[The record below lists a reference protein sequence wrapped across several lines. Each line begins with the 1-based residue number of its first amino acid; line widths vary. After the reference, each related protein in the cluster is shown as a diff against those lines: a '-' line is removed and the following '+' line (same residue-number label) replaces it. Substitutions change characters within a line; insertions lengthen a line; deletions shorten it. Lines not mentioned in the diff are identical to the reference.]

1 MSSKRLLIR
10 NGFVVSMD
18 PEVGDVYRGEVLV
31 EDGKIVDIG
40 SDLGVSD
47 AEQVD
52 ASGMIVMPGFVDTHR
67 HTWQTPVRGIL
78 PSCTLDHYFAV
89 MLGSVGGH
97 YRPEDVHIGDY
108 AGSLEALNGGVTT
121 LLDWSHISNTPDH
134 SDAAIQGLKDAGIR
148 AVYAHGMPT
157 GGEWWSFSDL
167 PHPEDIRRIRDTY
180 FSSDDGLLT
189 LAMAARQPGNS
200 NFDVAKHDWA
210 LARELGIPI
219 SVHVG
224 MRLHNLHY
232 QPVKDM
238 HDLGLMGPD
247 ICYIHMTD
255 LTDEELDWI
264 AESGGKASIAPYVE
278 MLMGHGPPPIGKLL
292 ARGVRSSL
300 SVDVVSSVPGEM
312 FTQMRVALAYDRI
325 LEFTDTPDEAFAPR
339 LTHQDVLQFAT
350 IDGARSCF
358 LDHKVGSLTPGKQAD
373 IVLLKTDVINT
384 APVIDPQAT
393 IVSFAD
399 TANVD
404 SVFVAGEAVKRNG
417 QLLGVDMKSV
427 VQRLEESR
435 NYILGQGG
443 LLPDWCKDSVGA
455 HSH

>member
-1 MSSKRLLIR
+1 MSSQRLLIR

-18 PEVGDVYRGEVLV
+18 PDVGDVYRGEVLV

-40 SDLGVSD
+40 LDLGVTD
-47 AEQVD
+47 AEEVD
-52 ASGMIVMPGFVDTHR
+52 ATGMIVMPGLVDTHR
-67 HTWQTPVRGIL
+67 HTWQTPVRGVL

-148 AVYAHGMPT
+148 AVYANGMPT

-189 LAMAARQPGNS
+189 LAMAARQPGNT
-200 NFDVAKHDWA
+200 NYDVAKSDFA

-232 QPVKDM
+232 HPVKDM

-247 ICYIHMTD
+247 VCYIHMTD

-264 AESGGKASIAPYVE
+264 AETGGKASIAPYVE

-325 LEFTDTPDEAFAPR
+325 LEFTDTPDEAFAPK
-339 LTHQDVLQFAT
+339 LTHEDVLQFAT
-350 IDGARSCF
+350 IDGARACF

-373 IVLLKTDVINT
+373 IVLLKTDAINT
-384 APVIDPQAT
+384 APVIDPKAT
-393 IVSFAD
+393 IVTFAD

-404 SVFVAGEAVKRNG
+404 SVFVAGNAVKRSG
-417 QLLGVDMKSV
+417 QLVGVDMRSV
-427 VQRLEESR
+427 VQKLEESR
-435 NYILGQGG
+435 NYILGEGG
-443 LLPDWCKDSVGA
+443 LLPDWAKESAGA
-455 HSH
+455 HAH

>member
-1 MSSKRLLIR
+1 
-10 NGFVVSMD
+10 
-18 PEVGDVYRGEVLV
+18 
-31 EDGKIVDIG
+31 
-40 SDLGVSD
+40 
-47 AEQVD
+47 
-52 ASGMIVMPGFVDTHR
+52 
-67 HTWQTPVRGIL
+67 
-78 PSCTLDHYFAV
+78 
-89 MLGSVGGH
+89 
-97 YRPEDVHIGDY
+97 
-108 AGSLEALNGGVTT
+108 
-121 LLDWSHISNTPDH
+121 
-134 SDAAIQGLKDAGIR
+134 
-148 AVYAHGMPT
+148 MPT

-200 NFDVAKHDWA
+200 NFEVAQHDWA

-247 ICYIHMTD
+247 VCYIHMTD

-264 AESGGKASIAPYVE
+264 AETGGKASIAPYVE

-325 LEFTDTPDEAFAPR
+325 LEFTDTPDVAFGPK
-339 LTHQDVLQFAT
+339 LTHEDVLQFAT
-350 IDGARSCF
+350 IDGARACF

-373 IVLLKTDVINT
+373 VVLLKADAINT
-384 APVIDPQAT
+384 APVLDPHAT
-393 IVSFAD
+393 IVTFAD

-404 SVFVAGEAVKRNG
+404 SVFVAGRAVKRHG
-417 QLLGVDMKSV
+417 QLVDVDLRSV
-427 VQRLEESR
+427 IQRLEDSR
-435 NYILGQGG
+435 DHILSAGG
-443 LLPDWCKDSVGA
+443 LLPDWCKEPAAA
-455 HSH
+455 H

>member
-18 PEVGDVYRGEVLV
+18 PDVGDVYRGEVLV

-40 SDLGVSD
+40 PDLGVAD

-67 HTWQTPVRGIL
+67 HTWQTPVRGVL

-108 AGSLEALNGGVTT
+108 AGALEALNGGVTT

-264 AESGGKASIAPYVE
+264 AETGGKASVAPYVE

-325 LEFTDTPDEAFAPR
+325 LEFTDTPDEAFGPK
-339 LTHQDVLQFAT
+339 LTHEDVLQFAT
-350 IDGARSCF
+350 IDGARACF
-358 LDHKVGSLTPGKQAD
+358 LDHKVGSLAPGKQAD
-373 IVLLKTDVINT
+373 IVLLKTDAINT
-384 APVIDPQAT
+384 APVIDPHAT
-393 IVSFAD
+393 IVTFAD

-404 SVFVAGEAVKRNG
+404 SVFVAGEAVKRDG
-417 QLLGVDMKSV
+417 QLVGVDMKST
-427 VQRLEESR
+427 VQKLEESR
-435 NYILGQGG
+435 DYILGQGG
-443 LLPDWCKDSVGA
+443 LLPDWCKQSVAA
-455 HSH
+455 H

>member
-1 MSSKRLLIR
+1 MSAQRLFIR

-18 PEVGDVYRGEVLV
+18 PDVGEIPNGDVLV
-31 EDGKIVDIG
+31 EDGVIVEIG
-40 SDLGVSD
+40 RNLEVGD
-47 AEQVD
+47 AEEID

-67 HTWQTPVRGIL
+67 HTWQTPVRGVL

-108 AGSLEALNGGVTT
+108 AGSLEALNAGVTS

-157 GGEWWSFSDL
+157 GGEWWSFSEL
-167 PHPEDIRRIRDTY
+167 EHPEDIRRIRDTY
-180 FSSDDGLLT
+180 FSSDDGLIT

-210 LARELGIPI
+210 LARELGILI

-232 QPVKDM
+232 NPVKDM

-247 ICYIHMTD
+247 VCYIHMTD
-255 LTDEELDWI
+255 LTDQELDWI
-264 AESGGKASIAPYVE
+264 AETGGKASIAPYVE
-278 MLMGHGPPPIGKLL
+278 MLMGHGPPPTGKLL
-292 ARGVRSSL
+292 ARGVRPSL

-312 FTQMRVALAYDRI
+312 FTQMRTALAYDRI
-325 LEFTDTPDEAFAPR
+325 CEFTDTPDEAFAPKLGHR
-339 LTHQDVLQFAT
+339 DVLEFAT
-350 IDGARSCF
+350 IDGARACG
-358 LDHKVGSLTPGKQAD
+358 LDEKVGSLTVGKQGD
-373 IVLLKTDVINT
+373 ILLLQTEAINT
-384 APVIDPQAT
+384 VPMVDPLGT
-393 IVSFAD
+393 IVVFSD
-399 TANVD
+399 TSNVD
-404 SVFVAGEAVKRNG
+404 SVFVAGQAVKRNG
-417 QLLGVDMKSV
+417 QLVGHDLKSV
-427 VQRLEESR
+427 FRKLEDSR
-435 NYILGQGG
+435 NYVLGEGG
-443 LLPDWCKDSVGA
+443 LLPDWAAESA
-455 HSH
+455 TPA

>member
-1 MSSKRLLIR
+1 MSSQRLLIR

-18 PEVGDVYRGEVLV
+18 PDVGDIYDGEVLV

-40 SDLGVSD
+40 QDLGVTD
-47 AEQVD
+47 AEEVD

-67 HTWQTPVRGIL
+67 HTWQTPVRGVL

-108 AGSLEALNGGVTT
+108 AGALEAMNGGVTT

-157 GGEWWSFSDL
+157 GGEWWMFSEL
-167 PHPEDIRRIRDTY
+167 EHPADIRRIRDTY
-180 FSSDDGLLT
+180 FASDDGLLT

-224 MRLHNLHY
+224 MRLHNVHY

-247 ICYIHMTD
+247 VCYIHMTD
-255 LTDEELDWI
+255 LNDEELDWI
-264 AESGGKASIAPYVE
+264 AETGGKASVAPYVE

-292 ARGVRSSL
+292 SRGVRSSL

-325 LEFTDTPDEAFAPR
+325 LEFTDSPDEAFAPR
-339 LTHQDVLQFAT
+339 LTHEDVLQFAT
-350 IDGARSCF
+350 IDGAAACF
-358 LDHKVGSLTPGKQAD
+358 LEDRVGSLTPGKQAD
-373 IVLLKTDVINT
+373 VVLLKTDVINT
-384 APVIDPQAT
+384 APVLDPKAT

-399 TANVD
+399 TSNVD
-404 SVFVAGEAVKRNG
+404 SVFIAGNAVKRDG
-417 QLLGVDMKSV
+417 QLVGVDMKSV
-427 VQRLEESR
+427 VQKLEESR
-435 NYILGQGG
+435 NHILGEGG
-443 LLPDWCKDSVGA
+443 LLPDWCKHAAA
-455 HSH
+455 H

>member
-1 MSSKRLLIR
+1 MSSQRLVIR

-18 PEVGDVYRGEVLV
+18 PDVGDIYRGEVLV

-40 SDLGVSD
+40 PELGVTD
-47 AEQVD
+47 AEEVD
-52 ASGMIVMPGFVDTHR
+52 ATGMIVMPGLIDTHR
-67 HTWQTPVRGIL
+67 HTWQTPVRGVL

-148 AVYAHGMPT
+148 AVYANGMPT

-189 LAMAARQPGNS
+189 LAMAARQPGNT
-200 NFDVAKHDWA
+200 NFDVAKSDFA

-247 ICYIHMTD
+247 VCYIHMTD

-264 AESGGKASIAPYVE
+264 AETGGKASIAPYVE

-300 SVDVVSSVPGEM
+300 SVDVVSSAPGEM

-339 LTHQDVLQFAT
+339 LTHEDVLQFAT
-350 IDGARSCF
+350 IDGARACF

-373 IVLLKTDVINT
+373 IVLLKTDAINT
-384 APVIDPQAT
+384 APVIDPKAT
-393 IVSFAD
+393 IVTFAD

-404 SVFVAGEAVKRNG
+404 SVFVAGTALKRNG
-417 QLLGVDMKSV
+417 QLVGVDMKSV
-427 VQRLEESR
+427 VQKLDESR
-435 NYILGQGG
+435 NHILGEGG
-443 LLPDWCKDSVGA
+443 LLPDWCKESAGA
-455 HSH
+455 HAH